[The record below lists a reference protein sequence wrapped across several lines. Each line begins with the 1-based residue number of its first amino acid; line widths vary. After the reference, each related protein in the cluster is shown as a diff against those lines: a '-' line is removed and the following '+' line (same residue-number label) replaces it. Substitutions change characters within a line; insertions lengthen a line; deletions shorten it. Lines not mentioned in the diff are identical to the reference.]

1 MTVKVLIL
9 PGLNNSG
16 EDHWQT
22 RWEKNYSGLKRVKQD
37 DWNTPVCADWV
48 QRLHDKV
55 TSSQRP
61 VVLVGHS
68 LACNLIAAWSQQ
80 YPTDAKN
87 RVRGAL
93 LVAPSDTEAP
103 SYPQGTS
110 GFAPMHLGQ
119 LPFDSI
125 TVASTD
131 DPYVSVERATAFS
144 EAWGSELVWLQQ
156 AKHINHESGLGDWP
170 EGIKLLFELTGDPQF
185 KHS

>member
-22 RWEKNYSGLKRVKQD
+22 RWEKNYSGLKRVRQE
-37 DWNTPVCADWV
+37 DWKTPECADWV
-48 QRLHDKV
+48 QELHKKV

-80 YPTDAKN
+80 YPEQAE
-87 RVRGAL
+87 RQIRGAL

-103 SYPQGTS
+103 SYPAGTS
-110 GFAPMHLGQ
+110 GFTPMRLSK
-119 LPFDSI
+119 LPFNSI

-131 DPYVSVERATAFS
+131 DPYVSVERAAAFS
-144 EAWGSELVWLQQ
+144 QAWGSELVWLQQ
-156 AKHINHESGLGDWP
+156 AKHINDQSGLGAWP
-170 EGIKLLFELTGDPQF
+170 EGIELLFKLTGDPQF
-185 KHS
+185 KQT

>member
-9 PGLNNSG
+9 PGLSNSG

-22 RWEKNYSGLKRVKQD
+22 LWEKNYSGLKRVKQH
-37 DWNTPVCADWV
+37 DWETPVCADWV
-48 QRLHDKV
+48 QRLHEKV
-55 TSSQRP
+55 ISSERP

-68 LACNLIAAWSQQ
+68 LACNLIATWSQQ
-80 YPTDAKN
+80 YPEAAK

-103 SYPQGTS
+103 SYPSGTS
-110 GFAPMHLGQ
+110 GFTPMCLSP

-131 DPYVSVERATAFS
+131 DPYVSAQRAAAFS
-144 EAWGSELVWLQQ
+144 EAWGSELVWLQA
-156 AKHINHESGLGDWP
+156 AKHINGQSGLGAWP
-170 EGIKLLFELTGDPQF
+170 EGIELLHKLTGDPQF
-185 KHS
+185 KLS